1 MRNHLAFV
9 ALVPVALAC
18 SPAVAATVADPLG
31 DFLPSYIGPH
41 DADLDVLSFS
51 AKFDSTASQFLLG
64 GTLAGTI
71 NPANPGLYVIGVDT
85 GAGANAPFA
94 DIGEPNVRF
103 DQVVVVQ
110 KNGTGIVTGAAG
122 GPLPGANIT
131 IDGSSFSARV
141 PLAMLPS
148 TGFSPARYAFNLWPR
163 VALGANNQI
172 ADFAPENALLVGG
185 VPEPS
190 SWAMMLSGFM
200 LAGTAFRSSRKL
212 SLQA

>member
-1 MRNHLAFV
+1 MRNCLAFV

-18 SPAVAATVADPLG
+18 HPAAAATVSDPSG
-31 DFLPSYIGPH
+31 DFLPSFVGSH

-51 AKFDSTASQFLLG
+51 AKFDSAASQFLLAA
-64 GTLAGTI
+64 TLAGNI
-71 NPANPGLYVIGVDT
+71 DPAKAGLYVIGVDT
-85 GAGANAPFA
+85 GAGAIAPFA

-110 KNGTGIVTGAAG
+110 KDGSGVVTGAAG
-122 GPLPGANIT
+122 GPLPATAIT

-148 TGFSPARYAFNLWPR
+148 TGFSPDRYAFNLWPR

-185 VPEPS
+185 VPEPA
-190 SWAMMLSGFM
+190 SWAMMLGGFVF
-200 LAGTAFRSSRKL
+200 AGAAFRTRPRRAV
-212 SLQA
+212 QA